1 MPFLV
6 HGSNIKPIAQM
17 VRIHD
22 SLPSGPKGTLLLQA
36 MLDVPYCKQTNQPSH
51 CSLANGAMGSIHHQA
66 MLDVTYQTQS
76 QLTAPLQASSWPEI
90 LKQNLRKK
98 RNSTRPCKLAIK
110 SRPPYSN

>member
-22 SLPSGPKGTLLLQA
+22 FLPSGPRGTLLLQA

-51 CSLANGAMGSIHHQA
+51 HSLGNGAMGSIHHQA
-66 MLDVTYQTQS
+66 MLDGTYQIQS
-76 QLTAPLQASSWPEI
+76 RNKLHISR
-90 LKQNLRKK
+90 RK
-98 RNSTRPCKLAIK
+98 LI
-110 SRPPYSN
+110 